1 MATRQAPASPPNVLF
16 DLPSTSSPELS
27 FSTPHATSTNLH
39 EDSKLSTHGIDK
51 GESAVQ
57 NDITEDILG
66 ENADKPLSNEL
77 EGLQSVNLTP
87 TSPSSHATYT
97 NADAEP
103 ETDEMEERRRSS
115 PPIVLK
121 STPGTPTAEPTG
133 NELLENPSPQD
144 LTPVPDLN
152 ARLPSNNNTEVDVDD
167 PRTLVISSLRTQI
180 SDLFS
185 QVNLLNSKLV
195 QSYDRVS
202 TLEETLDDNTERLRA
217 LEGERMNLER
227 EKSVLEMEKAKQEQ
241 MVKDGRLVERSAVA
255 AELNRYVP
263 IIALYRSL
271 LFFPVSWRSL

>member
-1 MATRQAPASPPNVLF
+1 MTTRQAPAGSPDVLF
-16 DLPSTSSPELS
+16 DDTSISSPELS
-27 FSTPHATSTNLH
+27 FSTPHATSNDLH
-39 EDSKLSTHGIDK
+39 EDSKTSTHGIDE
-51 GESAVQ
+51 GERVVQ
-57 NDITEDILG
+57 DGVNGNILG
-66 ENADKPLSNEL
+66 ENADKPLSNEVD
-77 EGLQSVNLTP
+77 GLQSVNLTP

-97 NADAEP
+97 NADALP

-121 STPGTPTAEPTG
+121 SAPGTPTAVPTRLDDLPD
-133 NELLENPSPQD
+133 NSSPHD
-144 LTPVPDLN
+144 STPVPDPN
-152 ARLPSNNNTEVDVDD
+152 SRLQSEGAEEDLDD
-167 PRTLVISSLRTQI
+167 PRALVISSLRTQI

-227 EKSVLEMEKAKQEQ
+227 EKSVLEMERAKQEE

-255 AELNRYVP
+255 AELSRYVHP
-263 IIALYRSL
+263 
-271 LFFPVSWRSL
+271 